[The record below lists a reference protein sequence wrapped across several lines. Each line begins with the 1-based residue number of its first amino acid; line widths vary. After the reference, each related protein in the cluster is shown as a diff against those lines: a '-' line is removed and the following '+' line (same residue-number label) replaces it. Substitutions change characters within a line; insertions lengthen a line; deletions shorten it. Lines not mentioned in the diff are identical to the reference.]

1 MIETQDYL
9 PRMSIPIEKR
19 ELQDGWVLTCR
30 GADGGDLRLSDINV
44 KRENLLCRVL
54 GSENVF
60 KPLGKND
67 YIGSPKKVIP
77 DLSFDNTSIELSD
90 EEEYCVLD
98 EVRDMITSAQSH
110 ECWVEGFGGVREP
123 YYYSGVPSQLEDLPL
138 SDPVKTGIDLWQ
150 SSAITDFEFTQIVI
164 REVSSNIELHTG
176 DENPIGAD
184 NGCDAKPHFVGP
196 FKPFNPKIDA
206 TVLLL
211 EIKNLT
217 LHLDEFTF
225 RVEKG
230 QNATIFDPVFEGAGS
245 LTVKNVCISLK
256 VEVKKAVKIGS
267 RTEKPVFQLEMF
279 DISLEKISIMFKET
293 GADWVL
299 NTILKGFR
307 DQITQVVQENVKEQI
322 KKQVQIALQH
332 LNDMFDANPDL
343 LLTILG
349 TNLDDLPPVQNDV
362 Y

>member
-1 MIETQDYL
+1 
-9 PRMSIPIEKR
+9 MSIPIEKR

-30 GADGGDLRLSDINV
+30 GSDGGDLRLSDINV

-60 KPLGKND
+60 QPLGKND

-77 DLSFDNTSIELSD
+77 DSSFDSTSDEVSDD

-98 EVRDMITSAQSH
+98 EVRDMIVSAQSH
-110 ECWVEGFGGVREP
+110 GCWVEGFGGVKEP
-123 YYYSGVPSQLEDLPL
+123 HFYAGVPSQLEDLPL
-138 SDPVKTGIDLWQ
+138 SDSLKTGIDLWQ

-164 REVSSNIELHTG
+164 KEVSSNIELHTG
-176 DENPIGAD
+176 DEKPIGTD
-184 NGCDAKPHFVGP
+184 IGYEVKPHFVGP

-217 LHLDEFTF
+217 LHLDEFIF

-230 QNATIFDPVFEGAGS
+230 QNVTIFDPVFEGAGS

-256 VEVKKAVKIGS
+256 VAVKKAFRNRS
-267 RTEKPVFQLEMF
+267 RTEKPLFQLEMF
-279 DISLEKISIMFKET
+279 DISLEKISIVFKET

-322 KKQVQIALQH
+322 KKQVHIALQH
-332 LNDMFDANPDL
+332 LNDMFDANPEL
-343 LLTILG
+343 LLKLLG
-349 TNLDDLPPVQNDV
+349 TNLDDLPAVQNDV
-362 Y
+362 L